1 MGLYMDWELR
11 RTSWKK
17 RGVCHLYMFTVIVG
31 LFMTVGGTTTT
42 IQSIVDA
49 YEAGSVGTPFS
60 CT

>member
-1 MGLYMDWELR
+1 MDWELR